1 LAKLIL
7 SAIPA
12 FQGEKIMKIRKHFVT
27 SLVLSLLLGG
37 VAQAADYTV
46 TVEPNY
52 PPAQA
57 QEVYGPLLAY
67 LSKAT
72 GQRFILKTAGN
83 YHVFWRD
90 MRGGAA
96 TDFAFEEAHFTD
108 YRINR
113 QRFTPLAR
121 VADATKFVL
130 LVDASNAEA
139 GPNGL
144 IGRRIASMSAPSLGY
159 LLLGELYKNPIAQP
173 EIQSVAASW
182 KDGVEM
188 VFAGES
194 DAAMVPGYIAQTY
207 PNLVP
212 VATSRDFIGR
222 AFSASPKVPMDV
234 RKKVT
239 DALLRLHKDKNL
251 YDVINELGATQF
263 VAATAADYAGSER
276 LLRGVFGYQPLPS
289 RPGQVAPD
297 AAGTPQGIS
306 IKADKR

>member
-1 LAKLIL
+1 MKLRSKFAISLAL
-7 SAIPA
+7 SIST
-12 FQGEKIMKIRKHFVT
+12 FVA
-27 SLVLSLLLGG
+27 
-37 VAQAADYTV
+37 AQAADFTV

-57 QEVYGPLLAY
+57 QDVYRPLLAY

-72 GQRFILKTAGN
+72 GHRFILKTAGN
-83 YHVFWRD
+83 YHVYWRD

-108 YRINR
+108 YRVNR
-113 QRFTPLAR
+113 QRFTPLVR
-121 VADATKFVL
+121 VVDPTKFTL
-130 LVDASNAEA
+130 LVDSANANA
-139 GPNGL
+139 GANGL

-188 VFAGES
+188 VFAGETE
-194 DAAMVPGYIAQTY
+194 AAMVPGYIAQTY

-234 RKKVT
+234 RKKVA
-239 DALLRLHKDKNL
+239 DALLRLHKDKTL
-251 YDVINELGATQF
+251 FDVLSELGATQF
-263 VAATAADYAGSER
+263 VPANAADYAGSER
-276 LLRGVFGYQPLPS
+276 LLRGVFGYQPMPS
-289 RPGQVAPD
+289 RPGATPAP
-297 AAGTPQGIS
+297 GTSTAPQGIS
-306 IKADKR
+306 IKAERGG

>member
-1 LAKLIL
+1 MNIRSHILVPLA
-7 SAIPA
+7 
-12 FQGEKIMKIRKHFVT
+12 
-27 SLVLSLLLGG
+27 LLLIGG
-37 VAQAADYTV
+37 AARAADFTV

-57 QEVYGPLLAY
+57 QDVYRPLLAY

-72 GQRFILKTAGN
+72 GHRFILKTSGN
-83 YHVFWRD
+83 YHVYWRD
-90 MRGGAA
+90 LRGGTP

-108 YRINR
+108 YRVNH
-113 QRFTPLAR
+113 QRFTPLVR
-121 VADATKFVL
+121 VTDPTKFVL
-130 LVDASNAEA
+130 LVDSSNANG
-139 GPNGL
+139 GPSGL

-188 VFAGES
+188 VFNSET

-222 AFSASPKVPMDV
+222 ALSASPRVPVDV
-234 RKKVT
+234 RKKVA
-239 DALLRLHKDKNL
+239 DAMLRLHKDPAL
-251 YDVINELGATQF
+251 FDVINELGATQF
-263 VAATAADYAGSER
+263 VPASAADYAGNER
-276 LLRGVFGYQPLPS
+276 LLRGVFGYQPMPS
-289 RPGQVAPD
+289 KPGAAPAVAAPG
-297 AAGTPQGIS
+297 AEATPQQGLL
-306 IKADKR
+306 IKAKKGG

>member
-1 LAKLIL
+1 MNIRTHILVPLALL
-7 SAIPA
+7 A
-12 FQGEKIMKIRKHFVT
+12 FAGLAR
-27 SLVLSLLLGG
+27 
-37 VAQAADYTV
+37 AADFTV

-57 QEVYGPLLAY
+57 QDVYRPLLAY

-72 GQRFILKTAGN
+72 GHRFILKTSGN
-83 YHVFWRD
+83 YHVYWRD
-90 MRGGAA
+90 LRGGAA
-96 TDFAFEEAHFTD
+96 TDFAFEQAHFTD
-108 YRINR
+108 YRVNR
-113 QRFTPLAR
+113 QRFTPLVR
-121 VADATKFVL
+121 VTDPTKFTL
-130 LVDASNAEA
+130 LVDAANADA

-188 VFAGES
+188 VFNSET

-222 AFSASPKVPMDV
+222 AFSASPRVPMDV
-234 RKKVT
+234 RKKVA
-239 DALLRLHKDKNL
+239 DALLRLHKDQSL

-263 VAATAADYAGSER
+263 VPTSAAEYAGNER
-276 LLRGVFGYQPLPS
+276 LLRGVFGYQALPTKAVPATAAS
-289 RPGQVAPD
+289 APGAAPE
-297 AAGTPQGIS
+297 PQQGLLIRA
-306 IKADKR
+306 KKGG

>member
-1 LAKLIL
+1 MNNRNKFAL
-7 SAIPA
+7 
-12 FQGEKIMKIRKHFVT
+12 G
-27 SLVLSLLLGG
+27 LVLSLFTS
-37 VAQAADYTV
+37 VAVQAADFTV

-57 QEVYGPLLAY
+57 QDVYRPLLAY

-72 GQRFILKTAGN
+72 GHRFILKTSGN
-83 YHVFWRD
+83 YHVYWRD

-108 YRINR
+108 YRANR
-113 QRFTPLAR
+113 QRFTPLVR
-121 VADATKFVL
+121 VLDPTKFTL
-130 LVDASNAEA
+130 LVDASNADA
-139 GPNGL
+139 GANGL

-188 VFAGES
+188 VFAGET
-194 DAAMVPGYIAQTY
+194 DAAMVPGYIAQNY
-207 PNLVP
+207 HKLVP

-234 RKKVT
+234 RKKVA
-239 DALLRLHKDKNL
+239 DALLRLHKDKTL

-263 VAATAADYAGSER
+263 VPANAADYAGSER
-276 LLRGVFGYQPLPS
+276 LLRGVFGYQPMPS
-289 RPGQVAPD
+289 RPGTNNAAPG
-297 AAGTPQGIS
+297 AQPAPQGIS
-306 IKADKR
+306 IKAERGG

>member
-1 LAKLIL
+1 
-7 SAIPA
+7 
-12 FQGEKIMKIRKHFVT
+12 MKIRSKLVFA
-27 SLVLSLLLGG
+27 SVLSVLS
-37 VAQAADYTV
+37 AAAANAADYTV

-57 QEVYGPLLAY
+57 QEVYRPLLAY

-83 YHVFWRD
+83 YHVYWRD

-113 QRFTPLAR
+113 QRFTPLVR
-121 VADATKFVL
+121 VVDPTKFIL
-130 LVDASNAEA
+130 LVDSSKAAEGA
-139 GPNGL
+139 NGL

-188 VFAGES
+188 VFAEETEG
-194 DAAMVPGYIAQTY
+194 AMVPGYIAQTY
-207 PNLVP
+207 PNLVS
-212 VATSRDFIGR
+212 VATSRDFVGR
-222 AFSASPKVPMDV
+222 AFSAGPKVPADV

-239 DALLRLHKDKNL
+239 DALLRLHRDPAL
-251 YDVINELGATQF
+251 FDVISELGATQF
-263 VAATAADYAGSER
+263 VPAVAADYAGNER
-276 LLRGVFGYQPLPS
+276 LLRGVFGYQPLPG
-289 RPGQVAPD
+289 RKVVPAVTAPPGTEPAKS
-297 AAGTPQGIS
+297 GLS
-306 IKADKR
+306 IKAKRD

>member
-1 LAKLIL
+1 
-7 SAIPA
+7 
-12 FQGEKIMKIRKHFVT
+12 MKIRT
-27 SLVLSLLLGG
+27 RIILPLALLVLGTS
-37 VAQAADYTV
+37 ASAADFTV

-57 QEVYGPLLAY
+57 QDVYRPLLAY

-72 GQRFILKTAGN
+72 GHRFLLKTSGN
-83 YHVFWRD
+83 YHVYWRD
-90 MRGGAA
+90 MRGGAQ

-108 YRINR
+108 YRVNR
-113 QRFTPLAR
+113 QRFTPLVR
-121 VADATKFVL
+121 VADPTKFTL
-130 LVDASNAEA
+130 LVDSANSDSGA
-139 GPNGL
+139 NGL

-194 DAAMVPGYIAQTY
+194 EAAMVPGYIAQTY

-222 AFSASPKVPMDV
+222 AFSASPRVPMDV
-234 RKKVT
+234 RKKVA
-239 DALLRLHKDKNL
+239 DALLRLHTDQSL
-251 YDVINELGATQF
+251 FDVISELGATKF
-263 VAATAADYAGSER
+263 VPTGAADYAGNER

-289 RPGQVAPD
+289 RPSTAAPATASGD
-297 AAGTPQGIS
+297 AKPAPQGVL
-306 IKADKR
+306 IKAKKGG

>member
-1 LAKLIL
+1 MNIRTHILVPLALL
-7 SAIPA
+7 A
-12 FQGEKIMKIRKHFVT
+12 FAGLAR
-27 SLVLSLLLGG
+27 
-37 VAQAADYTV
+37 AADFTV

-57 QEVYGPLLAY
+57 QDVYRPLLAY

-72 GQRFILKTAGN
+72 GHRFILKTSGN
-83 YHVFWRD
+83 YHVYWRD
-90 MRGGAA
+90 LRGGAP

-108 YRINR
+108 YRVNR
-113 QRFTPLAR
+113 QRFTPLVR
-121 VADATKFVL
+121 VTDPTKFTL
-130 LVDASNAEA
+130 LVDAANADA

-188 VFAGES
+188 VFNSET

-222 AFSASPKVPMDV
+222 AFSASPRVPMDV
-234 RKKVT
+234 RKKVA
-239 DALLRLHKDKNL
+239 DALLRLHKDQSL

-263 VAATAADYAGSER
+263 VPTSAAEYAGNER
-276 LLRGVFGYQPLPS
+276 LLRGVFGYQALPTKAVPATAAS
-289 RPGQVAPD
+289 APGAAP
-297 AAGTPQGIS
+297 APQLGLLIWA
-306 IKADKR
+306 KKGG

>member
-1 LAKLIL
+1 
-7 SAIPA
+7 
-12 FQGEKIMKIRKHFVT
+12 MNHRKSFT
-27 SLVLSLLLGG
+27 LGLVLSLFTSAA
-37 VAQAADYTV
+37 AQAADFTV

-57 QEVYGPLLAY
+57 QDVYRPLLAY

-72 GQRFILKTAGN
+72 GHRFILKTAGN
-83 YHVFWRD
+83 YHVYWRD

-108 YRINR
+108 YRANR
-113 QRFTPLAR
+113 QRFTPLVR
-121 VADATKFVL
+121 VLDPTKFTL
-130 LVDASNAEA
+130 LVDSANADA
-139 GPNGL
+139 GANGL

-188 VFAGES
+188 VFAGET

-222 AFSASPKVPMDV
+222 AFSASPKVPMEV
-234 RKKVT
+234 RKKVA
-239 DALLRLHKDKNL
+239 DALLRLHKDKTL

-263 VAATAADYAGSER
+263 VPATATDYAGSER

-289 RPGQVAPD
+289 RPGTAPG
-297 AAGTPQGIS
+297 APGTQPAPQSIS
-306 IKADKR
+306 IKAERKG

>member
-1 LAKLIL
+1 MRASRK
-7 SAIPA
+7 AA
-12 FQGEKIMKIRKHFVT
+12 FATFLGLM
-27 SLVLSLLLGG
+27 LGG
-37 VAQAADYTV
+37 TAQAADYTV

-57 QEVYGPLLAY
+57 QQVYRPLLAY

-83 YHVFWRD
+83 YHVYWRD
-90 MRGGAA
+90 MRGGTP

-113 QRFTPLAR
+113 QRFIPLVR
-121 VADATKFVL
+121 VADATKFTL
-130 LVDASNAEA
+130 LVDSSKAAA
-139 GPNGL
+139 GANGL

-188 VFAGES
+188 VFADET

-207 PNLVP
+207 PNLVS

-222 AFSASPKVPMDV
+222 AFSASPKVPGDV
-234 RKKVT
+234 RKKVA
-239 DALLRLHKDKNL
+239 DALLRLHKDASL
-251 YDVINELGATQF
+251 YEVISELGATQF
-263 VAATAADYAGSER
+263 VPATAAEYAGNER

-289 RPGQVAPD
+289 RAAPRTVAAPGTKPAPKGLSIT
-297 AAGTPQGIS
+297 AERAG
-306 IKADKR
+306 KR

>member
-1 LAKLIL
+1 MNIRTHILVPLALL
-7 SAIPA
+7 A
-12 FQGEKIMKIRKHFVT
+12 FAGLAR
-27 SLVLSLLLGG
+27 
-37 VAQAADYTV
+37 AADFTV

-57 QEVYGPLLAY
+57 QDVYRPLLAY

-72 GQRFILKTAGN
+72 GHRFILKTSGN
-83 YHVFWRD
+83 YHVYWRD
-90 MRGGAA
+90 LRGGAP

-108 YRINR
+108 YRVNR
-113 QRFTPLAR
+113 QRFTPLVR
-121 VADATKFVL
+121 VTDPTKFTL
-130 LVDASNAEA
+130 LVDSANADA

-188 VFAGES
+188 VFNSET

-222 AFSASPKVPMDV
+222 AFSASPRVPMDV
-234 RKKVT
+234 RKKVA
-239 DALLRLHKDKNL
+239 DALLRLHKDQSL

-263 VAATAADYAGSER
+263 VPTSAAEYAGNER
-276 LLRGVFGYQPLPS
+276 LLRGVFGYQALPTKAVPATAAS
-289 RPGQVAPD
+289 APGAAP
-297 AAGTPQGIS
+297 APQQGLLIRA
-306 IKADKR
+306 KKGG

>member
-1 LAKLIL
+1 MNIRTHILVPLAL
-7 SAIPA
+7 
-12 FQGEKIMKIRKHFVT
+12 
-27 SLVLSLLLGG
+27 LLLGG
-37 VAQAADYTV
+37 AARGADFTV

-57 QEVYGPLLAY
+57 QDVYRPLLAY

-72 GQRFILKTAGN
+72 GHRFILKTSGN
-83 YHVFWRD
+83 YHVYWRD
-90 MRGGAA
+90 LRGGTP

-108 YRINR
+108 YRVNH
-113 QRFTPLAR
+113 QRFTPLVR
-121 VADATKFVL
+121 VTDATKFVL
-130 LVDASNAEA
+130 LVDSSNADG

-188 VFAGES
+188 VFNSET

-222 AFSASPKVPMDV
+222 ALSASPRVPMDV
-234 RKKVT
+234 RKKVA
-239 DALLRLHKDKNL
+239 DAMLRLHKDPNL
-251 YDVINELGATQF
+251 FDVINELGATQF
-263 VAATAADYAGSER
+263 VATSAADYAGNER
-276 LLRGVFGYQPLPS
+276 LLRGVFGYQPMPS
-289 RPGQVAPD
+289 KPGSAPAVAAPGAQP
-297 AAGTPQGIS
+297 AAPQQGVL
-306 IKADKR
+306 IKAKKGG